1 MPPRLL
7 EQLNDGSVACD
18 KSSDMREFANKMYL
32 LVILRFVFGGL
43 SKTSTV
49 IRSTRFIKSLVSK
62 WTCVRAEF
70 ASVAPHEW
78 MRMDYVLTEVRD
90 GYVYCGRGT
99 FKQANHPLR
108 SLFWFCRRLAGR
120 PEPYPTLAA
129 AVCRVNSQPARR

>member
-62 WTCVRAEF
+62 WSCVRAEF

-129 AVCRVNSQPARR
+129 AVCLVNSQPARR